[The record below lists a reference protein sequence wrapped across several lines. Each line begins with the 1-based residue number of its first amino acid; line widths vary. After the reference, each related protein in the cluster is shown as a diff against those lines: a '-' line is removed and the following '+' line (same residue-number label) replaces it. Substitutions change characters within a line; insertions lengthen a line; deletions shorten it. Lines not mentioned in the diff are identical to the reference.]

1 MLKTTANENGKS
13 GNGIDGPASEFEVK
27 RKRNGNGD
35 EKCGYGEESTTFSSA
50 WAVTKNLGFMN
61 LLTTIEAKESKMARE
76 NKWKGAGSCEW
87 T

>member
-1 MLKTTANENGKS
+1 MKNTVTVKKT
-13 GNGIDGPASEFEVK
+13 PH
-27 RKRNGNGD
+27 
-35 EKCGYGEESTTFSSA
+35 FSSTS
-50 WAVTKNLGFMN
+50 AVSKNLEFMN

>member
-1 MLKTTANENGKS
+1 MVMAMKNTVTVKKTPHIS
-13 GNGIDGPASEFEVK
+13 
-27 RKRNGNGD
+27 
-35 EKCGYGEESTTFSSA
+35 ST
-50 WAVTKNLGFMN
+50 WAVSKNLEFMN